1 MAAYRTMAEY
11 LTSVLGGRI
20 QKIAVN
26 AGLGCPNRDGT
37 LSRQGCLYCNNA
49 AFNPAYAFESVTP
62 STEKAV
68 PASGISRQLEAG
80 IRFFS
85 RKGRADGYLAYFQSY
100 SNTYGQTE
108 HLIRLYEEAL
118 SHPGIAG
125 LVIATR
131 PDCLA
136 EDLLDYLE
144 TRFGRKAP
152 SSHPFLLMETGVE
165 STNDDT
171 LLRIGRGHT
180 FECASIA
187 IRELDR
193 RGIPVGA
200 HLILGLPGE
209 TEADYIMHARRI
221 SALPITTLKLHQLQ
235 IIKGTP
241 LADAYLKHPDSFALF
256 SPEEYADIVVRFL
269 HELRTDIAMDRFV
282 SESPASMVIAPRWG
296 IKPALFQAMV
306 EDRCRQHLQPDNR
319 ISPV

>member
-49 AFNPAYAFESVTP
+49 AFNPAYAFESVPTSADKQVSV
-62 STEKAV
+62 ST
-68 PASGISRQLEAG
+68 ISRQIEAG

-100 SNTYGQTE
+100 SNTYGPTD

-118 SHPGIAG
+118 SHPDIVG

-136 EDLLDYLE
+136 EDLLDYFE
-144 TRFGRKAP
+144 ERFGRKAP
-152 SSHPFLLMETGVE
+152 DPRPFLLMEIGIE
-165 STNDDT
+165 STNDNT
-171 LLRIGRGHT
+171 LFRINRGHN
-180 FECASIA
+180 FECASHA
-187 IRELDR
+187 VRELDR

-209 TEADYIMHARRI
+209 TETDYLTHVRRI

-241 LADAYLKHPDSFALF
+241 LADEYLKHPDSFNLLT
-256 SPEEYADIVVRFL
+256 PEKYADIVVRIL
-269 HELRTDIAMDRFV
+269 HDIRPEIAMDRFV

-306 EDRCRQHLQPDNR
+306 EDRFAATPTN
-319 ISPV
+319 